1 MVGAADGYTRHMEND
16 GSTRDQRNP
25 TDALLAVARRFFPE
39 AVEVESLTTD
49 GRLGRVEV
57 GGATWCIRRWPE
69 GMAIERI
76 AFVHEAL
83 RVAREADVV
92 VVPEVAVA
100 VEGALVEHPTIIAYE
115 SGLFDAQSWM
125 PGREATRIP
134 SVTMGR
140 GEHVNLPVVVPTPVV
155 LESAGLIARVHAAT
169 TGVAAGSDRP
179 TMTLRGFGSVSN
191 RAWRSLQ
198 HRLDPLA
205 PRLLPVRRWR
215 AAGRKVVRDALAKI
229 EAVGAD
235 GEIADVVIHGDLWPA
250 HILTTRRD
258 QALNVTGIIDWTDA
272 TAGSPLVDI
281 AHLITHFGGW
291 TPENAESVLAAYH
304 DIRPLRPT
312 ERRLLPSVAALDL
325 VAEAGWLLQI
335 GYFDE
340 DELGQGQRSFVRTG
354 ADTLIESL
362 ETLANVLEF
371 GETSPPRQVRRWVH
385 REPRGGKTARWQ
397 GTLRRSRR

>member
-1 MVGAADGYTRHMEND
+1 
-16 GSTRDQRNP
+16 
-25 TDALLAVARRFFPE
+25 
-39 AVEVESLTTD
+39 
-49 GRLGRVEV
+49 
-57 GGATWCIRRWPE
+57 
-69 GMAIERI
+69 
-76 AFVHEAL
+76 
-83 RVAREADVV
+83 
-92 VVPEVAVA
+92 EVAVA
-100 VEGALVEHPTIIAYE
+100 VEGALAGHRTIVAYE

-134 SVTMGR
+134 PVTSAG
-140 GEHVNLPVVVPTPVV
+140 GGQVSLPVAFPTQLV
-155 LESAGLIARVHAAT
+155 LESAGLIARFHAAT
-169 TGVAAGSDRP
+169 TGVASGQDRP
-179 TMTLRGFGSVSN
+179 TTTLRGFGSVSN

-215 AAGRKVVRDALAKI
+215 AAGRRVVRDALAKI
-229 EAVGAD
+229 EEAGAE
-235 GEIADVVIHGDLWPA
+235 GEVADVVIHGDLWPA
-250 HILTTRRD
+250 HVLSTRRGE
-258 QALNVTGIIDWTDA
+258 ALNVTGIVDWTDA

-281 AHLITHFGGW
+281 AQLITHFGGW

-304 DIRPLRPT
+304 DIRPLGPT

-325 VAEAGWLLQI
+325 VAETGWLLQI

-354 ADTLIESL
+354 ADTLIQSL

-385 REPRGGKTARWQ
+385 REPSGGKTAR
-397 GTLRRSRR
+397 RRGGKGR